1 MAFVSIA
8 VSAIVISSGRQ
19 RAAEPGY
26 CPGFL
31 TTDHWACSG
40 GPIGQVGGCG
50 CLIAELYHLFQF
62 LSPGTDRKVFN
73 FTEIF
78 YNASAEETI
87 DIVQ

>member
-50 CLIAELYHLFQF
+50 
-62 LSPGTDRKVFN
+62 
-73 FTEIF
+73 
-78 YNASAEETI
+78 
-87 DIVQ
+87 